1 MSLIRNYF
9 TSLFRFSLK
18 DRFYALLN
26 LLGLAIGMASAI
38 LIFLYIQDELSFDKH
53 NENFERIYRLEGDF
67 FINGKQDLTAITQIP
82 LAPTLKDE
90 YPEVED
96 MTRILP
102 RPGIYFKSGE
112 DVFREDSL
120 ALADST
126 IFNVFTVDFIQ
137 GDQRTALA
145 EPLTIVISQSLA
157 EKYFGTTDVID
168 ESIKNLDGSEYR
180 ITGVFK
186 DLPKNAHLRYNGLL
200 STKTIEEQIGS
211 ERFNDRSSGSFWNV
225 AGYSYVILAE
235 NTTSQMVLDK
245 FPEFYDKYM
254 RELGDQLEASF
265 ELRMTNIADV
275 HYQEDELT
283 WDLQKGNMNY
293 IYILGIIGIF
303 LVFIAGVNY
312 TNLTTA
318 RAAKRG
324 KEIGIRKVG
333 GAGKS
338 ILRRQFLGES
348 LITSVMAGIVALLL
362 VLILLPTFN
371 SFSEKTFF
379 YGEIFQPGILLF
391 ILGLTLL
398 TGVLSGLYPAYYLA
412 SFNPVAIMR
421 GGSEGLKE
429 KGLLRRILVISQFVI
444 SAAMIIGTI
453 VVAAQLSF
461 MRNKPLGFDKDQII
475 TLTLNDSAVL
485 NNVDAFKEELLRNPV
500 IEGAA
505 RSTSVPGQFV
515 GKQVM
520 TVEAAE
526 GDMQEKTVNSIFV
539 DYDFI
544 DVYGLKIKDQP
555 NARNFSE
562 EFGSDPQGAFI
573 VNEAVASEFNH
584 GEASVGKRFRP
595 GVNLNDQGP
604 PEGEIIA
611 VVEDFHYA
619 SLHNPVDGIVL
630 RVNEG
635 PFLRILSV
643 RFAKGQGA
651 DALAWIEETRDAFNP
666 IYPIEYSFLDEDIE
680 ELYTQERI
688 IFTLFI
694 AFTVLVLFISA
705 IGLLGL
711 SSFITAKRT
720 KETGIRRVMGA
731 TQNQILTLFL
741 TQFSKWVIISN
752 IVAWPLS
759 WYVMKRWLENFEFR
773 KDFPFWAFA
782 VSLVASMLIA
792 IITVSWQAVKASR
805 LDPARS
811 LTAD

>member
-1 MSLIRNYF
+1 
-9 TSLFRFSLK
+9 
-18 DRFYALLN
+18 
-26 LLGLAIGMASAI
+26 
-38 LIFLYIQDELSFDKH
+38 
-53 NENFERIYRLEGDF
+53 
-67 FINGKQDLTAITQIP
+67 
-82 LAPTLKDE
+82 
-90 YPEVED
+90 
-96 MTRILP
+96 
-102 RPGIYFKSGE
+102 
-112 DVFREDSL
+112 
-120 ALADST
+120 
-126 IFNVFTVDFIQ
+126 
-137 GDQRTALA
+137 
-145 EPLTIVISQSLA
+145 
-157 EKYFGTTDVID
+157 
-168 ESIKNLDGSEYR
+168 
-180 ITGVFK
+180 
-186 DLPKNAHLRYNGLL
+186 LL

-429 KGLLRRILVISQFVI
+429 KGLLRRILVISQFLI

-555 NARNFSE
+555 NSRNFSE

-643 RFAKGQGA
+643 RFAEGQGA